1 MLLYIRKEVKNLD
14 NILYEKQVTCLYC
27 NLPFKTTKV
36 KQSKLIVKHKDHDFC
51 THYEGEINPYYYD
64 VNVCPHCGYAFL
76 GNSPELRNSEK
87 EILRK
92 NYIEHL
98 NKINLCGPRNM
109 EDAITSYKL
118 ALICSTLLKE
128 QYLMTA
134 SLCLRLS
141 WLYRFQNN
149 PQEEERFLANA
160 LNAYLS
166 VYEFEDLN
174 HLAMGKATLFYLL
187 AELNGR
193 LKKYEET
200 RKWFSKL
207 FAEKNAEPKV
217 VKMARERWYDYKE
230 QIKEIGI

>member
-1 MLLYIRKEVKNLD
+1 MNH
-14 NILYEKQVTCLYC
+14 ILYQKQVICHYC

-36 KQSKLIVKHKDHDFC
+36 KQSKLVVKSKDADFC
-51 THYEGEINPYYYD
+51 THYDGDINPYFYD

-76 GNSPELRNSEK
+76 NNTPELRNSEK

-92 NYIEHL
+92 KYIECLH
-98 NKINLCGPRNM
+98 KVDLCGPRNM
-109 EDAITSYKL
+109 EDAIKSYKL
-118 ALICSTLLKE
+118 ALICATLLE
-128 QYLMTA
+128 GRYLTIA
-134 SLCLRLS
+134 SLCLRLA
-141 WLYRFQNN
+141 WLYRFEHNT
-149 PQEEERFLANA
+149 QEEERFLGNA
-160 LNAYLS
+160 LNAYLN

-174 HLAMGKATLFYLL
+174 HLAMGKATLLYLL

-193 LKKYEET
+193 LKRYEET

-207 FAEKNAEPKV
+207 FEEKNADPKV